1 MRLKYCYII
10 PVLTTILT
18 FLFSCSDS
26 SDSEN
31 DSNASNIA
39 ITGDVTNTGITY
51 AQVEGIAN
59 ISLIVSAYSSLQI
72 GIQYSETSDFKLS
85 STVETTNLTG
95 NMIFVRIEG
104 LNANTKYYYR
114 TIVRA
119 GENFFYGKTKSFT
132 TNSLFNFISS
142 CEVSDTTNNTAKF
155 IGNIDIKVLNEDNSF
170 RYGVAYST
178 DMKNLNSDSSFL
190 HVDCNLKDINEN
202 TFELTISGLTPAT
215 NYYYC
220 SYIHAG
226 ESYLF
231 GEIKNFTTKKASLVT
246 GEWEGDWGMW
256 YEDED
261 GYIFDADYT
270 YIKLVPD
277 HSNATHGVGYQ
288 EDYYSWDTSGRVRSY
303 YRYLWYKFDWEIR
316 NGIIYLYYYDDL
328 NLDSFIRDYSIDN
341 TYFSGYFGDSPNC
354 FRMSK
359 LTDFYYWT
367 PSIYIESG
375 WYGYDVYYD
384 YSKQFEGTAKSKS
397 ANKAPVIVK
406 QGRNRSH
413 VKQ

>member
-1 MRLKYCYII
+1 MKKLFFIMS
-10 PVLTTILT
+10 VALAAT
-18 FLFSCSDS
+18 FAF
-26 SDSEN
+26 
-31 DSNASNIA
+31 
-39 ITGDVTNTGITY
+39 
-51 AQVEGIAN
+51 
-59 ISLIVSAYSSLQI
+59 
-72 GIQYSETSDFKLS
+72 
-85 STVETTNLTG
+85 
-95 NMIFVRIEG
+95 
-104 LNANTKYYYR
+104 
-114 TIVRA
+114 
-119 GENFFYGKTKSFT
+119 
-132 TNSLFNFISS
+132 SS
-142 CEVSDTTNNTAKF
+142 C
-155 IGNIDIKVLNEDNSF
+155 
-170 RYGVAYST
+170 
-178 DMKNLNSDSSFL
+178 NSD
-190 HVDCNLKDINEN
+190 DENEARV
-202 TFELTISGLTPAT
+202 LA
-215 NYYYC
+215 
-220 SYIHAG
+220 
-226 ESYLF
+226 
-231 GEIKNFTTKKASLVT
+231 

-328 NLDSFIRDYSIDN
+328 NLDSFIRDYRLDN
-341 TYFSGYFGDSPNC
+341 TYFSGYFGDSPNR

-367 PSIYIESG
+367 PAMYIESG

-384 YSKQFEGTAKSKS
+384 DYYSKQFEGTAKSKS

-413 VKQ
+413 AKQ